1 MKSSQSTRI
10 KLIGKLKRHFGVANG
25 TNTALANRLGANSQK
40 RKSWNAKFSGWKTN
54 PEPLSNTEI
63 LNLIKDIR
71 EADAKE
77 HKEKIKEEQEKI
89 RAEFI
94 NTIVE
99 YFPIKKVES
108 KGRKNYEISSPNVDN
123 DMKQKWDDFREKLE
137 NTKSGIY
144 IFYDSS
150 GRAIYVGK
158 TSAKSSLWARM
169 KSSFNHGPQKSR
181 RLYRID
187 HSPNAK
193 PLDQKLGSKPV
204 QLHELA
210 RYFSAYEVDKH
221 FTHSIE
227 ALLIR
232 AFADNL
238 MNKKMENFLK
248 SRDKV

>member
-10 KLIGKLKRHFGVANG
+10 KLIGKLKQHFGVTNG
-25 TNTALANRLGANSQK
+25 TNTALANCLGANSQK
-40 RKSWNAKFSGWKTN
+40 RKSWNAKLPGWKTN
-54 PEPLSNTEI
+54 PEPLSDTEI
-63 LNLIKDIR
+63 LNLLKDIR

-77 HKEKIKEEQEKI
+77 HKEKIC
-89 RAEFI
+89 AEFI

-108 KGRKNYEISSPNVDN
+108 KGRKNYEISSPNTD
-123 DMKQKWDDFREKLE
+123 DHMKQKWDDLREKLE

-169 KSSFNHGPQKSR
+169 KSSFNQDQQKSR
-181 RLYRID
+181 QLYRID
-187 HSPNAK
+187 HSPDAK
-193 PLDQKLGSKPV
+193 PLDQKLGPKPV

-210 RYFSAYEVDKH
+210 KYFSAYEVDKH
-221 FTHSIE
+221 FTHNIE

-248 SRDKV
+248 SRHTG